1 MKNTFVTAS
10 IATAMLIIGT
20 FTFGASQATAG
31 AYSSDQ
37 VIADQQHHYNKQQVL
52 SFVDDAQV
60 QNKLIELGVS
70 PADAK
75 LRIAS
80 MTNAELEA
88 FNSQLNEMPSG
99 GVVGT
104 IVTVLVVVAVLDL
117 MGITNVYPFIR
128 PIGS

>member
-1 MKNTFVTAS
+1 MNK
-10 IATAMLIIGT
+10 IIKSSVVGAILVFGTLT
-20 FTFGASQATAG
+20 FTMSQATAG
-31 AYSSDQ
+31 IYTSDQ
-37 VIADQQHHYNKQQVL
+37 VIADQQHQFNKQQVL

-60 QNKLIELGVS
+60 QSKLMALGVS

-75 LRIAS
+75 LRIAN

-88 FNSQLNEMPSG
+88 FNSQLNDMPAG

-104 IVTVLVVVAVLDL
+104 IITVLVVVAVLDL

>member
-1 MKNTFVTAS
+1 MITKLLKSSVVSA
-10 IATAMLIIGT
+10 IALVGT
-20 FTFGASQATAG
+20 LFFGMDQATAG
-31 AYSSDQ
+31 VYSSDQ
-37 VIADQQHHYNKQQVL
+37 VIADQQHQYNKQQVL
-52 SFVDDAQV
+52 AFVDNAEV
-60 QNKLIELGVS
+60 QNKLVELGVS